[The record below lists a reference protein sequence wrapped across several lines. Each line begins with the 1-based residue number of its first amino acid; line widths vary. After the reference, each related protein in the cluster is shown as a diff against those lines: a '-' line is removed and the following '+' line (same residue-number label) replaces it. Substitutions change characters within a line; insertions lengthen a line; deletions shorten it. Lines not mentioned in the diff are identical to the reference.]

1 MLQLAEFELFGKV
14 SSTSSLKQVDTGSTS
29 SGKKNIAVHPNPAFH
44 ELTITGLETA
54 MEVTVYDLS
63 GEPILNEKKISV
75 DKPVIDI
82 KSLKPG
88 TYLLK
93 AKGRECTMI
102 RFVKE

>member
-1 MLQLAEFELFGKV
+1 
-14 SSTSSLKQVDTGSTS
+14 
-29 SGKKNIAVHPNPAFH
+29 
-44 ELTITGLETA
+44 
-54 MEVTVYDLS
+54 
-63 GEPILNEKKISV
+63 
-75 DKPVIDI
+75 VIDI